1 MTGKGGRSGAKHG
14 LRSSQS
20 WPEEGGEEGWGQD
33 LWRSCPTRAKELG
46 FVPRSRSLAS
56 GGGAAGI
63 GDITLH
69 ILADMVAI
77 GGALPQVG
85 PAPGGITCGLNV
97 SPGVRTSSLA
107 S

>member
-1 MTGKGGRSGAKHG
+1 MEGAEQSMLSGQASPG
-14 LRSSQS
+14 LRRVGRRAGDRTS
-20 WPEEGGEEGWGQD
+20 GEAVPP
-33 LWRSCPTRAKELG
+33 R
-46 FVPRSRSLAS
+46 PRSWALYPGVRSLAS

-69 ILADMVAI
+69 ILADMVAV

-97 SPGVRTSSLA
+97 SPGVPTSSLA